1 MMLQLVC
8 VTKFIIPMFNAL
20 ELFYYFVFKIHKK
33 SVDLAYLISPDESQ
47 SSNPTNNWV
56 VVGMNAISYQ

>member
-1 MMLQLVC
+1 
-8 VTKFIIPMFNAL
+8 MFNAL